1 MPATICTLHFL
12 HVPCPPQVESMAM
25 PFQLA
30 PSKTV
35 TPGGTRTVRS
45 AGSSV
50 SSTRPVPSCG
60 VGCRAVAGGSI
71 SPSRR

>member
-12 HVPCPPQVESMAM
+12 QVPCPPQVESMAM

-35 TPGGTRTVRS
+35 TPGGTRTVRLGRQQRHVD
-45 AGSSV
+45 AARAV
-50 SSTRPVPSCG
+50 VRRR
-60 VGCRAVAGGSI
+60 CRAVAGGSI